1 MENSFKKALL
11 TMIKEDSVILI
22 NYWLEYFSDEE
33 KDEEYRYYDDFLSFF
48 EECVHEDLDPLSESA
63 QAMKYFLEK
72 LAEMI
77 GHERFFNFNNS
88 VYTCFLKFPILKR
101 MEEINLITYQN
112 VAVLT
117 KFFEALTSKI
127 IVEVLQIQKKI
138 QEQSIQELNQ
148 REAPISEIWDGIFM
162 VSIVGT
168 LDSDRVLKIIDKV
181 LDNIELKN
189 TEYVII
195 DISAIYDINSE
206 VANQIIKLNN
216 AIHFMGATPIMAGIT
231 KNIAKSLTHL
241 NISLGDVKTFSTTK
255 LALKN
260 ILKDKVEND

>member
-1 MENSFKKALL
+1 
-11 TMIKEDSVILI
+11 
-22 NYWLEYFSDEE
+22 
-33 KDEEYRYYDDFLSFF
+33 
-48 EECVHEDLDPLSESA
+48 
-63 QAMKYFLEK
+63 
-72 LAEMI
+72 
-77 GHERFFNFNNS
+77 
-88 VYTCFLKFPILKR
+88 